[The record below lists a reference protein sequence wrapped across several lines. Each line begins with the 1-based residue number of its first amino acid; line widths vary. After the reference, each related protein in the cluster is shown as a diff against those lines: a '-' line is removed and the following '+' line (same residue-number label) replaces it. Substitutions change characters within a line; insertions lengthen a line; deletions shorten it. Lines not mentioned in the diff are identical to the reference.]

1 MLKPI
6 GWLTLAFFAFILW
19 VIYLADTGS
28 SGLVTL
34 VHQVPYGDKLGHVLL
49 YGLLTLLLNL
59 ALEMHTLRLGRL
71 RLFFGTFAVSLF
83 ALLEE
88 LSQAWLPYRT
98 LDVQDLLADA
108 CGIGGF
114 TLLSFGIHKRRR
126 TRQKELPCGD

>member
-6 GWLTLAFFAFILW
+6 SWLTLAFFAFILW
-19 VIYLADTGS
+19 IIYLADTGS

-59 ALEMHTLRLGRL
+59 TLKMHTLRWGRL
-71 RLFFGTFAVSLF
+71 RLLFGTFAVSLF

-98 LDVQDLLADA
+98 LDVQDLVADA
-108 CGIGGF
+108 IGIGGF
-114 TLLSFGIHKRRR
+114 TLLSFGIDKWRR
-126 TRQKELPCGD
+126 TRQKELSCGD